1 MGKLETPGWILKG
14 EKAPKKKKQGK
25 AYKVKKCPKC
35 GSTEVS
41 IVLIGEEGKKAENW
55 ECWACK
61 WKGRNIEKKELSEN
75 EFLEHL
81 EKMENRPSVADS
93 EGK

>member
-1 MGKLETPGWILKG
+1 MGKLST
-14 EKAPKKKKQGK
+14 GK
-25 AYKVKKCPKC
+25 RTHRVKKCPKC
-35 GSTEVS
+35 GSTEVF

-55 ECWACK
+55 ECRACN
-61 WKGRNIEKKELSEN
+61 WKGRSIEEKELSEN

-81 EKMENRPSVADS
+81 EKMENRSSVADS